1 MAIDTKKMQDDAS
14 NILNLLKKIS
24 PGSGVKKIAEML
36 QGNQAQI
43 IKSIKQIL
51 KINPTTAG
59 ATQAVEFLVDRYKL
73 PESVAARLVANE
85 LTDANIPTDSSGSAD
100 EGFPSRPEFE
110 SSAEDTSVP
119 PKRKRLSRID
129 LEEIL
134 KRLPKRGEIIDPGF
148 ERPRKRF
155 PGEDRFYPEGPGEFP
170 KRGPFRPGDGGDIE
184 RGPLRPFP
192 TNKEDSPMFLEGP
205 DVKDS
210 PMFLGEEQK
219 EGLLD
224 LLLRFKNPEVQ
235 SIRGLAKGGR
245 AGFAEGTEP
254 TFEDYLKEREMLDKN
269 RNMENLMKEY
279 QDDMNRKK
287 VMEQK
292 QMAGTDTPE
301 IEIEMLQELLQLFR
315 EKFNR
320 DPVSIDELKRAI
332 GQMREKS
339 ATGGLT
345 RTSYAMGKGPVLP
358 SDEDPINPFQPTPT
372 GPVLPDKSMKAEFSL
387 QDYMDEFERVF
398 PDMIDKR
405 GTQEYMDM
413 LEDYFRG
420 LASKDREGNM
430 KMASAPDIMDDL
442 NQLSLMLYKKPL
454 KDLTDDEYDRLQE
467 YAEEKLANG
476 GRVKFSEG
484 ESYEIKFMKLVSELR
499 EAGFSQQEA
508 IEEAKKQLDN
518 NMAYGGRVMKQT
530 GGITETRQLPPEFLE
545 AAQKTFLA
553 DLTRQA
559 GLPTVTTAT
568 TQQPGETAEQFAA
581 RQAQAQQFGITK
593 AGMAGVAPQVAAET
607 QLQQDARGLA
617 SGLGSFQPFLTKATT
632 AADAMTPLTGTGAG
646 TGAGSIASYQSPYQQ
661 QVIDATLTEFD
672 RQAQIRAN
680 QNAAATLGVPGA
692 FGGGREGVQ
701 LAEYQASSDRNRAAI
716 QAGLLQEGFQNA
728 AARRQQDLAN
738 QQAISTQQRGLGA
751 AAQDFTRAQ
760 ISGLG
765 TLGSAQQAQQQAILD
780 AQRQAAQ
787 MAVDDPRRR
796 LGLLGTGITSITPGA
811 GGVTLQPEQM
821 AAQTSP
827 LSQALGFGLMGAD
840 IYGRIFRPTGS

>member
-1 MAIDTKKMQDDAS
+1 MA
-14 NILNLLKKIS
+14 
-24 PGSGVKKIAEML
+24 
-36 QGNQAQI
+36 
-43 IKSIKQIL
+43 
-51 KINPTTAG
+51 
-59 ATQAVEFLVDRYKL
+59 
-73 PESVAARLVANE
+73 
-85 LTDANIPTDSSGSAD
+85 
-100 EGFPSRPEFE
+100 
-110 SSAEDTSVP
+110 
-119 PKRKRLSRID
+119 
-129 LEEIL
+129 
-134 KRLPKRGEIIDPGF
+134 
-148 ERPRKRF
+148 
-155 PGEDRFYPEGPGEFP
+155 
-170 KRGPFRPGDGGDIE
+170 
-184 RGPLRPFP
+184 
-192 TNKEDSPMFLEGP
+192 
-205 DVKDS
+205 
-210 PMFLGEEQK
+210 
-219 EGLLD
+219 
-224 LLLRFKNPEVQ
+224 
-235 SIRGLAKGGR
+235 
-245 AGFAEGTEP
+245 EP

-292 QMAGTDTPE
+292 QMAGYLDPMSE
-301 IEIEMLQELLQLFR
+301 KNDMAMEMF
-315 EKFNR
+315 
-320 DPVSIDELKRAI
+320 
-332 GQMREKS
+332 
-339 ATGGLT
+339 
-345 RTSYAMGKGPVLP
+345 GK
-358 SDEDPINPFQPTPT
+358 Q
-372 GPVLPDKSMKAEFSL
+372 
-387 QDYMDEFERVF
+387 
-398 PDMIDKR
+398 
-405 GTQEYMDM
+405 
-413 LEDYFRG
+413 
-420 LASKDREGNM
+420 
-430 KMASAPDIMDDL
+430 
-442 NQLSLMLYKKPL
+442 L
-454 KDLTDDEYDRLQE
+454 KDLSESELELLDEEIDRLRSKFM
-467 YAEEKLANG
+467 ADG
-476 GRVKFSEG
+476 GRVS
-484 ESYEIKFMKLVSELR
+484 
-499 EAGFSQQEA
+499 
-508 IEEAKKQLDN
+508 
-518 NMAYGGRVMKQT
+518 KQT
-530 GGITETRQLPPEFLE
+530 GGITESRQLPPEFLE

-680 QNAAATLGVPGA
+680 QTAAQTLGVPGA

-701 LAEYQASSDRNRAAI
+701 RAEYQASSDRNRAGI

-765 TLGSAQQAQQQAILD
+765 TLGSAQQAQQQAVLD

-811 GGVTLQPEQM
+811 GTVTLQPEQM
-821 AAQTSP
+821 AASSSP
-827 LSQALGFGLMGAD
+827 LTTALGLGLAGAD
-840 IYGRIFRPTGS
+840 VYGRIFGN